1 MLMRRFFHNSTG
13 AFLTV
18 VCAAL
23 FSISSMLHAEENK
36 VITEGSKV
44 SLEYTLA
51 LDSGET
57 VDSNAGEDQEPLV
70 YTQGNNE
77 IIPAL
82 EKELDGLAEGDEK
95 QVTLEPEQAYGE
107 VNPEAYQ
114 EVPLEQIPE
123 NARQAG
129 QLLIMQDQQG
139 NQQQI
144 RISEIREET
153 ALLDLNHPL
162 AGETLHFDVKILDIQ

>member
-1 MLMRRFFHNSTG
+1 MQRISGFF
-13 AFLTV
+13 ARV
-18 VCAAL
+18 AAL
-23 FSISSMLHAEENK
+23 QAVGAALLLTTSVLHAEETK

-44 SLEYTLA
+44 SLEYTLN
-51 LDSGET
+51 LEGGET
-57 VDSNAGEDQEPLV
+57 VDSNTGEDQEPLV

-82 EKELDGLAEGDEK
+82 EEELSGMAVGDEK
-95 QVTLEPEQAYGE
+95 QVTLQPEQAYGP
-107 VNPEAYQ
+107 VDPEAYQ

-123 NARQAG
+123 NARQEG

-139 NQQQI
+139 NKQQI
-144 RISEIREET
+144 RLSEIRDET

-162 AGETLHFDVKILDIQ
+162 AGQTLHFDVKVLDVQ

>member
-1 MLMRRFFHNSTG
+1 L
-13 AFLTV
+13 
-18 VCAAL
+18 
-23 FSISSMLHAEENK
+23 
-36 VITEGSKV
+36 ITEGSKV

-51 LDSGET
+51 TDTGET
-57 VDSNAGEDQEPLV
+57 VDSNKGEDGEPLV

-82 EKELDGLAEGDEK
+82 EAELNGMAAGEEK
-95 QVTLEPEQAYGE
+95 QVTLQPDQAYGQ
-107 VNPEAYQ
+107 VDPEAYQ

-123 NARQAG
+123 NARQEG

-139 NQQQI
+139 NKQQI
-144 RISEIREET
+144 RISELRESS

-162 AGETLHFDVKILDIQ
+162 AGQTLHFDVKVVDVQ